1 MGHLVV
7 ADMETYKKG
16 KSGVLISR
24 KAPAC
29 GATDTESDESPI
41 LVRKREVSTNYS
53 DDSDDDVPSRRRRR
67 TTAVEVV
74 GGRTFPGE
82 LARKII
88 AGYMNPRVVPGN
100 ASRDPVRHDYWCSRP
115 QATAL
120 LAKCIPRH
128 WSNAFVDSL
137 TRHQAKF
144 DNVLDVGQWGVL
156 PNGIPPRAKTCRT
169 YVANI
174 HLAFIDVF
182 GKDNVSLEMCEHP
195 NGDHSKRSVQCPYI
209 LEIAVL
215 DAVLNRTKKTP
226 RVLKS
231 KRATVDT
238 PVKMK
243 ITDVGLK
250 DLKHDTRFRALV
262 AVLPEAG
269 VFYCHRERRKEYVG
283 VANTHVPMDINW
295 LRIVKNGSR
304 DSCFASGGYVKR
316 LWDGDAECVWKWK
329 ISCRSTAFAIPDKLT
344 LPLVRWPNSDQHCL
358 KTVHQVAQCADEDS
372 PRLPPDFIDN
382 VDRSGDGVEVLR
394 REYLDKYV
402 NSSTAKRNCRHYV
415 ARYLYKNIDPN
426 SVWVI
431 DPKVDGATD
440 VNVSVHI
447 RHPNGGDKVALV
459 RDSLVQIR
467 YLPHAVPD
475 CERLLGMIRDH
486 ASSIGSSLKKGAVVR
501 SSCGDWG
508 KMHAIGSR
516 VHLNKRR
523 RIQFVTSSGP
533 TEQRKLRR
541 AVRAAAQLLGVTIPA
556 VLRVMQDVEDDSDIL
571 PQHGMAG
578 DGEYGRVSH
587 SMDVSDKLVNAS
599 H

>member
-1 MGHLVV
+1 
-7 ADMETYKKG
+7 METHKKG

-41 LVRKREVSTNYS
+41 LVRKRKVSTNYS

-74 GGRTFPGE
+74 GGRTFP
-82 LARKII
+82 
-88 AGYMNPRVVPGN
+88 
-100 ASRDPVRHDYWCSRP
+100 
-115 QATAL
+115 
-120 LAKCIPRH
+120 
-128 WSNAFVDSL
+128 
-137 TRHQAKF
+137 AKF

-156 PNGIPPRAKTCRT
+156 PNGIPPRAKICRT

-231 KRATVDT
+231 KKATVDT

-316 LWDGDAECVWKWK
+316 LWDGDAGV
-329 ISCRSTAFAIPDKLT
+329 FG
-344 LPLVRWPNSDQHCL
+344 
-358 KTVHQVAQCADEDS
+358 
-372 PRLPPDFIDN
+372 
-382 VDRSGDGVEVLR
+382 SGRFRVVLR
-394 REYLDKYV
+394 
-402 NSSTAKRNCRHYV
+402 
-415 ARYLYKNIDPN
+415 
-426 SVWVI
+426 
-431 DPKVDGATD
+431 
-440 VNVSVHI
+440 
-447 RHPNGGDKVALV
+447 
-459 RDSLVQIR
+459 
-467 YLPHAVPD
+467 
-475 CERLLGMIRDH
+475 
-486 ASSIGSSLKKGAVVR
+486 
-501 SSCGDWG
+501 
-508 KMHAIGSR
+508 
-516 VHLNKRR
+516 HL
-523 RIQFVTSSGP
+523 QF
-533 TEQRKLRR
+533 L
-541 AVRAAAQLLGVTIPA
+541 I
-556 VLRVMQDVEDDSDIL
+556 
-571 PQHGMAG
+571 
-578 DGEYGRVSH
+578 
-587 SMDVSDKLVNAS
+587 N
-599 H
+599 